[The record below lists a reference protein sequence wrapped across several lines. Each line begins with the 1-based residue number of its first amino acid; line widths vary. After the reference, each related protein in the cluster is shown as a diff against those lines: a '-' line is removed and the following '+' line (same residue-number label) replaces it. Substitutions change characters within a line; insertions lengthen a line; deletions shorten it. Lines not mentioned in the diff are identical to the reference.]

1 MSEFNKDIT
10 IKVLSD
16 SLHKQVLIRLKGGK
30 RIRGSLEG
38 FDQHMNLLLNNGEEL
53 QDDGSF
59 KQLGSVII
67 RGDNVIL
74 ISPIKE
80 S

>member
-1 MSEFNKDIT
+1 MSDFNRDIT

-16 SLHKQVLIRLKGGK
+16 SLHKKVLIRLKGGK

-80 S
+80 Q

>member
-1 MSEFNKDIT
+1 MSEFNRDIT